1 MRNILVLIL
10 LMRLVAWATDMF
22 FTWLVLYFYHFVNI
36 IFQRA
41 IGTV

>member
-22 FTWLVLYFYHFVNI
+22 TWLVLYFYHFGNI
-36 IFQRA
+36 IFQWA